1 MRYNNLFF
9 SIWKYIGE
17 RRDIKDHLFLMWPVD
32 CSSAWWG
39 ELARL
44 SSVVRMR
51 GSTAGITD
59 GLRGISNS
67 YYLFITFLDS
77 LLAALVISPLVVS
90 YWRGTWELMGYYVY
104 PQDMKKSS
112 LVSLLIGL
120 GGIMLFTM
128 TQKFYPKMLNPNKHR
143 ILYYVIS
150 RVYTACFGF
159 ACINSWRGG
168 WVALDAYTSTEPRSV
183 IFITCASI
191 IILIMT
197 KTIRNISAPPFAIV
211 TDRYEGY
218 FDVPTHFK
226 TSTGNFWFYLLD
238 CVFSVCIIGML
249 VVFVWRGCWT
259 LLDIFLC
266 PDNMVLS
273 TWMSLGIGYT
283 IVGITFALQPPM
295 KYLANELSGISR
307 MLIVDTY
314 LLFSFCGTV
323 NVWRGVWKFQ
333 DIYFFPENP
342 ALSYAL
348 SHFVPFLLLVLINS
362 SNSIL
367 VRGVYI
373 DGEEAG
379 AQCVDFP
386 CYYLRL
392 IFQSKRKEKIIR
404 EAEKMKGAEKVEQ
417 RLSEGEV
424 LIQVGVNPN
433 EPSWKNKSI
442 NNFCSP
448 EVNQH

>member
-1 MRYNNLFF
+1 
-9 SIWKYIGE
+9 
-17 RRDIKDHLFLMWPVD
+17 
-32 CSSAWWG
+32 
-39 ELARL
+39 
-44 SSVVRMR
+44 MR

-59 GLRGISNS
+59 GLRGISRS

-77 LLAALVISPLVVS
+77 LLSALVISPLVVS
-90 YWRGTWELMGYYVY
+90 YWRGTWELTGYYVY
-104 PQDMKKSS
+104 PKELKKSS
-112 LVSLLIGL
+112 GVSLIVGL
-120 GGIMLFTM
+120 AGIMLFTL
-128 TQKFYPKMLNPNKHR
+128 TQKFYRKVLNPNEHR

-150 RVYTACFGF
+150 RGYTACFGF
-159 ACINSWRGG
+159 VCVNSWRGA
-168 WVALDAYTSTEPRSV
+168 WVALDAYTSTQTHSV
-183 IFITCASI
+183 ILITCASI
-191 IILIMT
+191 GILIMT

-211 TDRYEGY
+211 TDRYESY

-226 TSTGNFWFYLLD
+226 SSTENLWVYLLD
-238 CVFSVCIIGML
+238 CVFSVCVIGML

-259 LLDIFLC
+259 ILDTYLYPENI
-266 PDNMVLS
+266 VLS

-295 KYLANELSGISR
+295 KYLATELSGIPR
-307 MLIVDTY
+307 MLIVDIY

-323 NVWRGVWKFQ
+323 NVWRGIWKIQ
-333 DIYFFPENP
+333 DLYFFPEKP
-342 ALSYAL
+342 ELSYAL

-392 IFQSKRKEKIIR
+392 IFQSKRKDKILR
-404 EAEKMKGAEKVEQ
+404 EAEKKSGEKDEQ

-424 LIQVGVNPN
+424 LIQVGVDPVDPN
-433 EPSWKNKSI
+433 WKNKSI

>member
-226 TSTGNFWFYLLD
+226 T
-238 CVFSVCIIGML
+238 
-249 VVFVWRGCWT
+249 
-259 LLDIFLC
+259 
-266 PDNMVLS
+266 
-273 TWMSLGIGYT
+273 GIGYT

>member
-1 MRYNNLFF
+1 MDRVITVVDILISSFIVTPLLICFWWGTWSFQIYSNAFPILW
-9 SIWKYIGE
+9 SLYISTGLVFVFTLLRE
-17 RRDIKDHLFLMWPVD
+17 PLYEKRMPGVVGLLIARIYIYAFALCCITQFYAAFTILDRLMDVRMTIISVVIGVFLMSYLRSLGTLLGPPYFLFLDHKRKTV
-32 CSSAWWG
+32 
-39 ELARL
+39 
-44 SSVVRMR
+44 
-51 GSTAGITD
+51 
-59 GLRGISNS
+59 
-67 YYLFITFLDS
+67 FI
-77 LLAALVISPLVVS
+77 
-90 YWRGTWELMGYYVY
+90 Y
-104 PQDMKKSS
+104 P
-112 LVSLLIGL
+112 
-120 GGIMLFTM
+120 TM
-128 TQKFYPKMLNPNKHR
+128 FQK
-143 ILYYVIS
+143 
-150 RVYTACFGF
+150 G
-159 ACINSWRGG
+159 
-168 WVALDAYTSTEPRSV
+168 
-183 IFITCASI
+183 
-191 IILIMT
+191 
-197 KTIRNISAPPFAIV
+197 
-211 TDRYEGY
+211 
-218 FDVPTHFK
+218 
-226 TSTGNFWFYLLD
+226 STGNFWFYLLD